1 MMNTLFYTFLDVSC
15 RKLMDESGSSSNEDE
30 VEEEPRLKYKR
41 LGEVKLRVDILDCI
55 ILKCTHK

>member
-1 MMNTLFYTFLDVSC
+1 
-15 RKLMDESGSSSNEDE
+15 MDESGSSSNEDE

-41 LGEVKLRVDILDCI
+41 LGEVKFWVDILDCI